1 VNRKLLAGTLIGAT
15 GLVGGYLKSVRPH
28 VRDWGA
34 TPDEIRA
41 RLPGDDILPVV
52 ALQTTR
58 AITIAAPSSEIWPWL
73 VQMGPKPRAGVYT
86 YDWIERML
94 GIEIEN
100 SDRILPEFQH
110 LQPGETFELN
120 KNTSLAVREVEP
132 GGHLVLQ
139 WEPAKSTWA
148 FCLRPAENGT
158 TRLIS
163 RNRIPG
169 RGPRF
174 WLMMVGV
181 MEWASLI
188 MERKMLFGIKA
199 RAERGS
205 AASAGVEMQPHD
217 PVSNTA
223 SI

>member
-1 VNRKLLAGTLIGAT
+1 MTIEAPAT
-15 GLVGGYLKSVRPH
+15 
-28 VRDWGA
+28 
-34 TPDEIRA
+34 
-41 RLPGDDILPVV
+41 
-52 ALQTTR
+52 
-58 AITIAAPSSEIWPWL
+58 EIWPWL

-86 YDWIERML
+86 YDWVERML
-94 GIEIEN
+94 GIDIEN

-110 LQPGETFELN
+110 LEPGETFELN
-120 KNTSLAVREVEP
+120 DKTSVVVREVEP
-132 GGHLVLQ
+132 GSHLVLQ

-148 FCLRPAENGT
+148 FCLRPADDGT

-169 RGPRF
+169 GGPGF

-205 AASAGVEMQPHD
+205 AASAGEEVEPRD
-217 PVSNTA
+217 PLSNTA
-223 SI
+223 SVQGLA